1 MEKKYKSV
9 LLQAIIVS
17 TVFLLYRIFH
27 WTIREKLTVF
37 LYPIFFGVLII
48 VVFVSILISLIY
60 AIIGYV
66 KRYDNRTK
74 RVIPILIETV
84 IIGSSIIIFSQ
95 TNLRRINFLMYDK
108 ERRAVAEAFE
118 SNEIQCDKYGELLVE
133 DSVSDKLCADGSA
146 IRIIDGGNMIGIYF
160 CTFTGVLESSE
171 GYLYVI
177 DKELGDVQIY
187 NCKIVVQEDYG
198 DGVYFIGTD

>member
-1 MEKKYKSV
+1 MV
-9 LLQAIIVS
+9 I
-17 TVFLLYRIFH
+17 
-27 WTIREKLTVF
+27 
-37 LYPIFFGVLII
+37 PVLIQVVILGGAI
-48 VVFVSILISLIY
+48 V
-60 AIIGYV
+60 
-66 KRYDNRTK
+66 
-74 RVIPILIETV
+74 
-84 IIGSSIIIFSQ
+84 IFSQ

-146 IRIIDGGNMIGIYF
+146 IRIIDGGNMRGIYF

>member
-17 TVFLLYRIFH
+17 TVFLLYRIFR
-27 WTIREKLTVF
+27 WTILEKLTIF
-37 LYPIFFGVLII
+37 LYPIFVVIMII
-48 VVFVSILISLIY
+48 VVFVSVLISLIY
-60 AIIGYV
+60 AIRGYV
-66 KRYDNRTK
+66 KRCDNRAK

-84 IIGSSIIIFSQ
+84 IIGSAIIIFSK
-95 TNLRRINFLMYDK
+95 TNLCRINFLMYDK
-108 ERRAVAEAFE
+108 ERRVVVEAFE

-133 DSVSDKLCADGSA
+133 DGVSDKLCADGSA
-146 IRIIDGGNMIGIYF
+146 IRIIDGGNMRGIYF

-177 DKELGDVQIY
+177 DKELDGVQIY
-187 NCKIVVQEDYG
+187 NCKIVVKEHYG